1 MRKQK
6 REKSKYSYI
15 RPITHENIDS
25 SADFKEREKELND
38 HLETM
43 TQIAQKIDY
52 ENRELMKKNTE
63 LSIQVKSQENDR
75 ELLLQ

>member
-1 MRKQK
+1 MKK
-6 REKSKYSYI
+6 LKKVKSKLKILKYF
-15 RPITHENIDS
+15 NS

-52 ENRELMKKNTE
+52 ENRDLTKKNTE
-63 LSIQVKSQENDR
+63 MNI
-75 ELLLQ
+75 